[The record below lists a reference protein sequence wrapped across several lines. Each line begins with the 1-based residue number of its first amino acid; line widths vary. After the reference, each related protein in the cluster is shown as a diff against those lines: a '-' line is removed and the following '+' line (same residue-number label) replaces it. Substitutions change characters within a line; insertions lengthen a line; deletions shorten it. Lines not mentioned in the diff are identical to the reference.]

1 MLATSSVVS
10 LALSVQPDAAA
21 MINAL
26 EVDSIG
32 YDVTTVLNGNLRGL
46 SFYCI
51 DEATDR
57 APAWAIVL
65 DSTKSK
71 VLRVQLP
78 LSQDSVVE
86 HIAGSLE
93 GKAGYQ
99 DGRGGDALFN
109 HPKML
114 TLDSDGNIY
123 VADVRNTAI
132 RMITTQGF
140 VTTIAGGMNRTGH
153 NDGEGRVVTF
163 SNDFGVTYLRKNC
176 TLLIVDRGNRMVR
189 AMKLPH
195 LVGRCHDSPSDVPG
209 GFTNGKTLL
218 VAVGI
223 LLYSGIILGAS
234 TGWLKKL
241 QSKLPW
247 SDTQRSRTQPAITPI
262 ESHDI
267 EGQTPFLIPADDE
280 PVLRN
285 SAEIFH
291 REEFANHPQDDS
303 HSENLIDFT
312 DNISR
317 KAPSQH
323 DQNSDSEG
331 ESETTTEFTP
341 EVHVVTREERLDSMM
356 QQCLVCLTTPSAKT
370 Q

>member
-1 MLATSSVVS
+1 MAIFLFPTILRLLLLATSSVVS

-247 SDTQRSRTQPAITPI
+247 ILSDQGLSRP
-262 ESHDI
+262 
-267 EGQTPFLIPADDE
+267 
-280 PVLRN
+280 
-285 SAEIFH
+285 
-291 REEFANHPQDDS
+291 
-303 HSENLIDFT
+303 
-312 DNISR
+312 SR
-317 KAPSQH
+317 PL
-323 DQNSDSEG
+323 N
-331 ESETTTEFTP
+331 
-341 EVHVVTREERLDSMM
+341 
-356 QQCLVCLTTPSAKT
+356 LTTLKAKPPS
-370 Q
+370 